1 MTVMPQASEQGL
13 KAIDFAVRQQL
24 EQLELSLKFFYKHFP
39 RPLKYPK
46 LVTKVLR

>member
-1 MTVMPQASEQGL
+1 MPQTAEQDL

-24 EQLELSLKFFYKHFP
+24 EQLELSLRFFYKHLP
-39 RPLKYPK
+39 HPLKYPK